1 MTKTEHEYMKR
12 MIVWGIMAVTAMF
25 LPLSLSAQMYQTL
38 WQQADKAM
46 EQDKPQTALAA
57 LRKIEDKAVRERQY
71 GHLMA
76 SLFMQVQRVGEISAD
91 SFPPAIQKMLA
102 RDRNLCGKDRLASV
116 MFHVA
121 MRQAEKMCGQ
131 KIDSTG
137 LYRDY
142 IGFGNEAARKSLVAE
157 LLADN
162 VLRAQLTRQ
171 DGVDSY
177 QPLMRKEKGGEYFS
191 HDIISVV
198 ASALGDCQPLIDH
211 YLSAGDRKAACMM
224 SARVI
229 EGMAET
235 CRDRKAL
242 EAKADSLILLF
253 SDLQECGALA
263 IQKYRLLEKPKDMVE
278 WIDEALQRWG
288 SWREMNFLRNERQ
301 QLILPQISI
310 IVPSRQIRSGQ
321 RAMLP
326 LRRIRN
332 VSRLQLDVTP
342 VKGCPRMTLEK
353 AMSERNC
360 RIVKPYLS
368 KKPIARIEKTLEKHP
383 EHELFSDSIF
393 IGNLPYGTY
402 YVAVTCDGKRMDD
415 AGFLVFVS
423 DLKVISLPLSKEK
436 TRYVVVNATT
446 GKPVSDARLQL
457 WNRQK
462 DKETVYHTNS
472 RGEYVCDGKT
482 SDFLVSASH
491 GDDVALAYAS
501 LWNNFMSKNAAANA
515 SDYERLFTD
524 RGIYRPGQT
533 VHVSVLSY
541 RLTRGTETAVNAKKK
556 VRLKLYDANYNKIG
570 ETEVTTD
577 EDGVASTE
585 FELPGKGLNGRYSV
599 MGDRMRTYFHVEEYA
614 RPTFEVSIS
623 RPETNY
629 SNGDTLGV
637 SGKAK
642 TYSGVPVSNAKVV
655 YVVKRQESWWRAGR
669 TLRNDLLLTDTVS
682 TDASGNFEI
691 RMPMLLPEEA
701 GDMDRSNGKGA
712 WIFPPM
718 FYDIVAEATVT
729 DIAGESHSAS
739 LSLPVSNRKSLL
751 TSNIRDKMLR
761 DTANVVTFT
770 RLNQAGTEIKG
781 TVMVSID
788 GEKPFAVEVGQ
799 PLPLPENLAS
809 GKHSLLAVCEKD
821 TLKHTFVLFSMKD
834 KCPVVDTPDWYYHS
848 AETFSGK
855 KGEPVYVQFGTAS
868 RDTYAYYSL
877 FHDGEVVES
886 GAVRL
891 DSTLVTRRFEYR
903 EEYGD
908 FINFS
913 VAWVRDGELYEH
925 SAVIRR
931 PLPEKNL
938 NLKWTTFRNRLSPG
952 QKETWAL
959 SVTDSQGKPAKG
971 NLMAT
976 LYDKSLDAV
985 KPFSWTFNDPRYLR
999 TTAQNW
1005 ACNRFF
1011 QETFFA
1017 EADCKPLD
1025 SRLLAYDAF
1034 DGKYLDCGYCQYV
1047 GLYGNAGAGGNVRFT
1062 RGNLRTSNRI
1072 VTGKLMMAKAA
1083 SPMVAMDM
1091 EEAVSSD
1098 DRVEAKQAAAYDEQ
1112 AGSPVET
1119 IAVRENLGE
1128 TAFFLSNVKSGADGI
1143 ATLSF
1148 TLPESVTTWRFL
1160 AFANDRDLRFGMMK
1174 DEVVAQ
1180 KQLMVQPRL
1189 PRFMREGD
1197 RCSVP
1202 ATVSNLTETALDVK
1216 VSMTVLDAETE
1227 KNIAVFHKKIKV
1239 KAGES
1244 SAVSFVIDSKGLEG
1258 KVLIVKY
1265 IADGGT
1271 FSDGEQH
1278 YLPVLSAK
1286 EMVAE
1291 TRTVVLTER
1300 GTKDVDVARMLPGN
1314 ARKGRM
1320 TVEYTDAPEWLMV
1333 QALPQIAA
1341 PSEDNAISLV
1351 TAYYANSLAS
1361 HIAQSNPD
1369 IMKAVEKWTKDY
1381 SSLESPLAKNEEL
1394 HRTILAETPWMT
1406 AADNETA
1413 ARKQLFSLFDRSL
1426 LASRKAFAL
1435 KHLADLQLPDGSF
1448 AWWKGMQ
1455 GSRYMTVAVTETL
1468 LRLNAMTGS
1477 SDGYRTLLTKAFAY
1491 LDKEIA
1497 EDVKRMKETKRK
1509 KNVPYLSHFNLRY
1522 LYCRA
1527 LYDEKM
1533 SASAKASVDYM
1544 MDYLVRNTGK
1554 SDMQVKADASV
1565 ILSRFGKK
1573 SQADE
1578 YLQSILEH
1586 TVYRED
1592 MGRYFDSYRAAYSW
1606 ADYRI
1611 PTQVSVIEALKAVR
1625 PEQRQYVTEMQRWL
1639 LQSKRTQA
1647 WDTPLNAVNAI
1658 YAFLGNGIRLR
1669 HGMQADI
1676 SLGGE
1681 VLKPQADTYALGYEK
1696 VVKEIADRPAPDSP
1710 LKIDKQSDGESWAN
1724 VYMQYVVP
1732 SVEAKNLANG
1742 ISIQRELSPGAYKV
1756 GDKVTVT
1763 ITVIADRDYDFV
1775 TITDRRPACL
1785 EPVTQ
1790 LSGYRNGCYQ
1800 VMRDSQSQYHFNALR
1815 KGKHII
1821 TTDYYVSRSGDFT
1834 SGTATAQ
1841 CAYAPEFAG
1850 TARGINVVVE

>member
-1 MTKTEHEYMKR
+1 MKKLLS
-12 MIVWGIMAVTAMF
+12 IIAISLLLAIE
-25 LPLSLSAQMYQTL
+25 LPAQTFSSLWAQV
-38 WQQADKAM
+38 DKASK
-46 EQDKPQTALAA
+46 QDRPKTTLVA
-57 LRKIEDKAVRERQY
+57 LRQVESKAVKEKQY
-71 GHLMA
+71 GHLIA
-76 SLFMQVQRVGEISAD
+76 SLFSQILYQQQISAD
-91 SFPPAIQKMLA
+91 SVSNTIARIQAKATQL
-102 RDRNLCGKDRLASV
+102 RKSDRIASL
-116 MFHVA
+116 MFYVA
-121 MRQAEKMCGQ
+121 MREMENSNRL
-131 KIDSTG
+131 KIDSLG
-137 LYRDY
+137 LYNAYR
-142 IGFGNEAARKSLVAE
+142 GFGKKNEGKSLVAE
-157 LLADN
+157 LLADKT
-162 VLRAQLTRQ
+162 VAAQLTRN
-171 DGVDSY
+171 DAVKDFT
-177 QPLMRKEKGGEYFS
+177 PLVLQCEGSRYFN
-191 HDIISVV
+191 HDLISLI
-198 ASALGDCQPLIDH
+198 ASTLDDYEPLIDY
-211 YLSAGDRKAACMM
+211 YLQSGNRKAACIA
-224 SARVI
+224 SARMLGNSI
-229 EGMAET
+229 NGY
-235 CRDRKAL
+235 RSDKAL
-242 EAKADSLILLF
+242 VARADSLIALF
-253 SDLQECGALA
+253 ADLQECGALA
-263 IQKYRLLEKPKDMVE
+263 IKKYDLMASANFSAEEKVK
-278 WIDEALQRWG
+278 WIDEAKSKWAKWQEIDYLHNER
-288 SWREMNFLRNERQ
+288 NFLTVPEVRFRLPAQTFRPAQDVMVDLFKLRN
-301 QLILPQISI
+301 ISKVQFAI
-310 IVPSRQIRSGQ
+310 TPVRNCPKGVLETVSRTSKYASIKSYLVNSQARKVEKDFGKHQEYEVFKDSVCLG
-321 RAMLP
+321 RLP
-326 LRRIRN
+326 L
-332 VSRLQLDVTP
+332 
-342 VKGCPRMTLEK
+342 
-353 AMSERNC
+353 
-360 RIVKPYLS
+360 
-368 KKPIARIEKTLEKHP
+368 
-383 EHELFSDSIF
+383 
-393 IGNLPYGTY
+393 GTY
-402 YVAVTCDGKRMDD
+402 YVSMTCDGKKYNYTE
-415 AGFLVFVS
+415 FLLFVT
-423 DLKVISLPLSKEK
+423 DLKVISLPLSAKEM
-436 TRYVVVNATT
+436 RYVVVNATT
-446 GKPVSDARLQL
+446 GKPVPAAKLYVKTSK
-457 WNRQK
+457 N
-462 DKETVYHTNS
+462 DKETVYTTDS
-472 RGEYVCDGKT
+472 KGEYVLGKGC
-482 SDFLVSASH
+482 FNCYVSATK
-491 GDDVALAYAS
+491 DDDKSLLSAS
-501 LWNNFMSKNAAANA
+501 IYNSFNSIYRNNG
-515 SDYERLFTD
+515 SDTRHTIFTD

-533 VHVSVLSY
+533 VHVSLLAYNV
-541 RLTRGTETAVNAKKK
+541 TKGVETAVDAGENVK
-556 VRLKLYDANYNKIG
+556 VSLYDANYNNIG
-570 ETEVTTD
+570 EATVMTNEY
-577 EDGVASTE
+577 GVAATE
-585 FELPGKGLNGRYSV
+585 FTLPEKTLSGLFHI
-599 MGDRMRTYFHVEEYA
+599 RTASGSESFRVEEYV
-614 RPTFEVSIS
+614 RPTFEVSIP
-623 RPETNY
+623 RPQINY
-629 SNGDTLGV
+629 RQGDTIIVKGTA
-637 SGKAK
+637 KA
-642 TYSGVPVSNAKVV
+642 YSGVPVGNARVV
-655 YVVKRQESWWRAGR
+655 YNVKRQQSWWWRMTGEG
-669 TLRNDLLLTDTVS
+669 NKPLLSDTVT
-682 TDASGNFEI
+682 TDMQGNFEI
-691 RMPMLLPEEA
+691 RMPMLMPEDNASDEA
-701 GDMDRSNGKGA
+701 KQAVRW
-712 WIFPPM
+712 WICPPR

-739 LSLPVSNRKSLL
+739 LSLPISNRESIL
-751 TSNIRDKMLR
+751 TSNLKEMMLR
-761 DTANVVTFT
+761 DSVNTVTFT
-770 RLNQAGTEIKG
+770 RRNQAGTEITG
-781 TVMVSID
+781 LVSVAID
-788 GEKPFAVEVGQ
+788 GRKIQNIEVGKPFT
-799 PLPLPENLAS
+799 LPRNITS
-809 GKHSLLAVCEKD
+809 GKHSLTAICEND
-821 TLKHTFVLFSMKD
+821 TLSQSFVIFSMDD
-834 KCPVVDTPDWYYHS
+834 KRPVISTPDWYYLS
-848 AETFSGK
+848 SDRFSSEKGK
-855 KGEPVYVQFGTAS
+855 PVYVQFGS
-868 RDTYAYYSL
+868 SKRDSYAYYAL
-877 FHDGEVVES
+877 FSGDKVLES
-886 GAVRL
+886 GAVKI
-891 DSTLVTRRFEYR
+891 DSSLVTRQFEYK

-908 FINFS
+908 GVCLS
-913 VAWVRDGELYEH
+913 LAWVRDGVLYEH
-925 SAVIRR
+925 SATITK
-931 PLPEKNL
+931 PLVDKSL
-938 NLKWTTFRNRLSPG
+938 SMKWATFRNRLQPG
-952 QKETWAL
+952 QRETWTL
-959 SVTDSQGKPAKG
+959 SVTDSEGNPADA
-971 NLMAT
+971 NVMAT
-976 LYDKSLDAV
+976 LFDKSLEAIM
-985 KPFSWTFNDPRYLR
+985 PFSWHFSDPRHIYVASQSWQTARSFPNNFHGYATYKNRDYTSLAFDALDRTYLSFG
-999 TTAQNW
+999 
-1005 ACNRFF
+1005 CFF
-1011 QETFFA
+1011 SIEEVSRPLMRSSAKQSVGVNNLGMVLMAKKEMAAPMIERHSEAVTEDMA
-1017 EADCKPLD
+1017 EASEEQIGKDV
-1025 SRLLAYDAF
+1025 AF
-1034 DGKYLDCGYCQYV
+1034 
-1047 GLYGNAGAGGNVRFT
+1047 
-1062 RGNLRTSNRI
+1062 
-1072 VTGKLMMAKAA
+1072 
-1083 SPMVAMDM
+1083 
-1091 EEAVSSD
+1091 
-1098 DRVEAKQAAAYDEQ
+1098 
-1112 AGSPVET
+1112 
-1119 IAVRENLGE
+1119 REKLGE
-1128 TAFFLSNVKSGADGI
+1128 TAFFLSDVRTNADGV

-1160 AFANDRDLRFGMMK
+1160 AFANDKDMRFGMMK

-1180 KQLMVQPRL
+1180 KQLMIQPRM

-1244 SAVSFVIDSKGLEG
+1244 SAVSFAIDSKGLEG

-1286 EMVAE
+1286 EMVTE

-1333 QALPQIAA
+1333 QALPQIAD

-1406 AADNETA
+1406 AADDETA
-1413 ARKQLFSLFDRSL
+1413 ARKQLFRLFDKSL

-1625 PEQRQYVTEMQRWL
+1625 PELRQYVTEMQRWL

-1658 YAFLGNGIRLR
+1658 YAFLGNGIRLC

-1785 EPVTQ
+1785 ESVTQ